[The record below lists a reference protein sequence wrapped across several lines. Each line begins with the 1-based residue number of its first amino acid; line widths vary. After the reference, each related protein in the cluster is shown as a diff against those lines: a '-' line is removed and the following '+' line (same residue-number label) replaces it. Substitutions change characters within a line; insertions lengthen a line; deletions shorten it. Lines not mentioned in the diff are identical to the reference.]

1 MVVSERSHGFI
12 EKVTRLNKTSNMVFM
27 ETELERCTEN
37 STWTRRFRPRI
48 ADSASDD
55 GVFCAGG
62 DNSYGLMITES
73 DADPQHVSTKDS
85 IIGRTSYPVLAK
97 VVGSYMNGD
106 FWMIEVL
113 PVLSVEN
120 GTAVTMVKLD
130 QLHKNAEDAR
140 ETIITIE
147 SFRFRKLSSRSRL
160 K

>member
-1 MVVSERSHGFI
+1 
-12 EKVTRLNKTSNMVFM
+12 
-27 ETELERCTEN
+27 
-37 STWTRRFRPRI
+37 
-48 ADSASDD
+48 
-55 GVFCAGG
+55 
-62 DNSYGLMITES
+62 
-73 DADPQHVSTKDS
+73 
-85 IIGRTSYPVLAK
+85 
-97 VVGSYMNGD
+97 MNGD